1 MGDQAGGTLA
11 ADHFLTEK
19 RPMHALNRILSATL
33 VTLALS
39 VGAAEPRLPSVAV
52 FPLVAQGL
60 DNSTGGILTDAL
72 SDELLKSGKVRVMER
87 SQMEML
93 LKEQGFQQSGG
104 CDQNECA
111 VQMGKILGIDR
122 IVVGSAGKLGD
133 SHTLSIRAVNVAT
146 GEVLASERR
155 VTAGSIDKLLTDV
168 LPPLAKSLANR
179 MSGNVPSTPLAGK
192 AAESPAVAE
201 SDHKT
206 RIWPW
211 VVGGTVVAGGAAA
224 AVLLLTSK
232 GSSSTPSGPATTNF
246 EATW

>member
-1 MGDQAGGTLA
+1 MRRANPFTVLVLATLA
-11 ADHFLTEK
+11 A
-19 RPMHALNRILSATL
+19 
-33 VTLALS
+33 V
-39 VGAAEPRLPSVAV
+39 VQAADPRVPTVAV

-72 SDELLKSGKVRVMER
+72 SDELVKSGKVRVMER
-87 SQMEML
+87 SQMEVVL
-93 LKEQGFQQSGG
+93 REQGFQQSGG
-104 CDQNECA
+104 CDQNDCA

-179 MSGNVPSTPLAGK
+179 MAGNVPVAP
-192 AAESPAVAE
+192 SPAPVQAV
-201 SDHKT
+201 SDTAHKT

-211 VVGGTVVAGGAAA
+211 VLGGTVVAGGAAA
-224 AVLLLTSK
+224 AVLLLSSK
-232 GSSSTPSGPATTNF
+232 GSSSNPSGPATTTF
-246 EATW
+246 DATW